1 MCIELKD
8 TSLCD
13 SGICHKKKQK
23 EEEEERKD
31 KKVVTSIFCHL
42 ESYLD
47 IFTIKEKGWAL
58 GSIAIRGRALGSIA
72 IRGRALGSIAIRSWA
87 LGSIVIRSWALG
99 SIRGW
104 ALGTIAIRTLGSL
117 AIRALGRRSI
127 TIGTGLWALSRG
139 SPGIAAHTRVP
150 HSFINQFLWYSSVS
164 LDVLLHVVPLDKV
177 PAKR

>member
-47 IFTIKEKGWAL
+47 IFTIKEKGWAF

-72 IRGRALGSIAIRSWA
+72 
-87 LGSIVIRSWALG
+87 IRSWALG